1 MMAILLSTKTS
12 AMEAWRDAL
21 LAVDPGLDIRLFPAA
36 GDLADIEAA
45 VVWTSHDMAELR
57 RYPNLRLIVSMGAGV
72 DHLMRPPGPPP
83 GIPVARLVDERLTQG
98 MTEWVLLNVLRFHRQ
113 DAEYRAQQAAR
124 IWDELPAPDTALRRI
139 GILGLGALGGDAAR
153 RLLALG
159 FPVMGWSRR
168 PKDFPG
174 VETFH
179 GEDGLAAM
187 LSRSDILIC
196 LLPLTPDTRGVLNA
210 RTLGLLPRGA
220 FLLNAARGGHVVQ
233 DDLLAALDEGQVAA
247 AALDVFEPEPL
258 PADHPFWSHPQV
270 VLTPHAASITI
281 PRSAAPQV
289 VENIHRA
296 RVGLAPINQVDFG
309 AGY

>member
-36 GDLADIEAA
+36 GDPADIEAA

-124 IWDELPAPDTALRRI
+124 TWDELPAPDTALRRI

-296 RVGLAPINQVDFG
+296 RAGLAPINQVDFG

>member
-1 MMAILLSTKTS
+1 MAVLLSTKAS
-12 AMEAWRDAL
+12 AMAAWRDAL
-21 LAVDPGLDIRLFPAA
+21 LELEPGLEIRMFPAA
-36 GDLADIEAA
+36 GDPADIEAA
-45 VVWTSHDMAELR
+45 VCWTAHDMAELR

-83 GIPVARLVDERLTQG
+83 GIPVARLVDARLTTG

-113 DAEYRAQQAAR
+113 DPDYRALQAAR
-124 IWDELPAPDTALRRI
+124 IWEELPAPETSARRI
-139 GILGLGALGGDAAR
+139 GILGVGELGSASARAL
-153 RLLALG
+153 LSLG

-168 PKDFPG
+168 PKEVPG
-174 VETFH
+174 VEMF
-179 GEDGLAAM
+179 DGPGGLDAM
-187 LSRSDILIC
+187 LPRTDILVC

-220 FLLNAARGGHVVQ
+220 FLINGARGGHVVQ
-233 DDLLAALDEGQVAA
+233 PDLLAALDEGHVAG

-258 PADHPFWSHPQV
+258 PADHPFWGHPGV

-289 VENIHRA
+289 VENIRRA
-296 RVGLAPINQVDFG
+296 REGRPLINLVDFA

>member
-1 MMAILLSTKTS
+1 MAVLLSTKAS

-21 LAVDPGLDIRLFPAA
+21 LEVDPGLEIRLFPEA
-36 GDLADIEAA
+36 GDPAEIEAA
-45 VVWTSHDMAELR
+45 VCWTAHDLAELR
-57 RYPNLRLIVSMGAGV
+57 RYPNLKLLVSMGAGV
-72 DHLMRPPGPPP
+72 DHLLRPPGPPP
-83 GIPVARLVDERLTQG
+83 GVPVARLVDERLTQG

-113 DAEYRAQQAAR
+113 DPDYRAQQSAR
-124 IWDELPAPDTALRRI
+124 TWRELPAPDTARRRI

-153 RLLALG
+153 ALLTLG

-168 PKDFPG
+168 ERSMPG
-174 VETFH
+174 VECFH

-187 LSRSDILIC
+187 LVRSDILVC
-196 LLPLTPDTRGVLNA
+196 LLPLTPGTRGVINA
-210 RTLGLLPRGA
+210 ARLALLPEGA
-220 FLLNAARGGHVVQ
+220 YLLNSARGGHMVAGDV
-233 DDLLAALDEGQVAA
+233 LAALDGGRLAG

-258 PADHPFWSHPQV
+258 PQDSAFWTHPKV

-296 RVGLAPINQVDFG
+296 RAGLAPSNLVDLG

>member
-1 MMAILLSTKTS
+1 MAVLLSTKAST
-12 AMEAWRDAL
+12 MEDWRDAL
-21 LAVDPGLDIRLFPAA
+21 LEVDPGLEIRLFPEA
-36 GDLADIEAA
+36 GDPSEIEAA
-45 VVWTSHDMAELR
+45 VCWTAHDLAELR
-57 RYPNLRLIVSMGAGV
+57 RYPNLKLLVSMGAGV
-72 DHLMRPPGPPP
+72 DHLLRPPGPPP
-83 GIPVARLVDERLTQG
+83 GVPVARLVDERLTQG

-113 DAEYRAQQAAR
+113 DLEYRAQQAAR
-124 IWDELPAPDTALRRI
+124 IWRELPAPDTARRRI

-153 RLLALG
+153 ALLALG

-168 PKDFPG
+168 PKSLPG

-179 GEDGLAAM
+179 GEEGLAAM
-187 LSRSDILIC
+187 LGRSDILVC
-196 LLPLTPDTRGVLNA
+196 LLPLTPGTRGLLDAA
-210 RTLGLLPRGA
+210 RLALLPEGA
-220 FLLNAARGGHVVQ
+220 FLLNSARGGHMVAADV
-233 DDLLAALDEGQVAA
+233 LAALDGGRLAG

-258 PADHPFWSHPQV
+258 PAEHPFWAHPKV

-296 RVGLAPINQVDFG
+296 RAGLTPLNLVDPA